1 MQILGWIVFGITCII
16 ALAQLPLLKEEARGV
31 KILAIRFF
39 VLLLIG
45 IIVTIFTS
53 ISKLNL
59 FWWIPLTYL
68 GNIYLFKYA
77 HSKSV
82 KAKYKTK

>member
-1 MQILGWIVFGITCII
+1 MQILGWIAFGITCVI
-16 ALAQLPLLKEEARGV
+16 ALAQIPLLKEDAKGV
-31 KILAIRFF
+31 KILAIRLF
-39 VLLLIG
+39 VLLFIG
-45 IIVTIFTS
+45 IIATIFTS

-68 GNIYLFKYA
+68 GNIYFFKYA

-82 KAKYKTK
+82 KAKYKSK